1 MFTSAPRCR
10 GALRGATATA
20 LAALSAIAVPAA
32 VAGSVLDRVKSSGTV
47 RVCIWPDCVD
57 VFMTDYPYSRRL
69 LDNADWARLISPPQP
84 FYVLPYAYA
93 VKPGDAERLTRVDEF
108 VVRIQRDGRLETA
121 AKKHGLSP
129 IVRLK

>member
-20 LAALSAIAVPAA
+20 LAALSAIA
-32 VAGSVLDRVKSSGTV
+32 VLDRVKSSGTV

-93 VKPGDAERLTRVDEF
+93 VKPGDAEWHTRVDEF

-121 AKKHGLSP
+121 AKKHRLSP